1 MSDYII
7 RIKEAFQRYPDQDG
21 QMHVVLN
28 GINLNVQRGE
38 FVTMV
43 GPTGCGKSTLLRLIL
58 GSEQPHKGSILVN
71 DVEVREPNRNCGVV
85 FQRYSLFQNRTVRQ
99 NVMFGLELEQFSLID
114 PLLKRQHCKRKQK
127 EFREKA
133 NEYLTRV
140 GLVEHADKYPY
151 QLSGGMRQRVAI
163 AQTMVMNPEVL
174 LMDEPFGAL
183 DIGTREEMQVFVLQQ
198 WQQEYQTTIFVTHD
212 LEEAIFI
219 GSRVIVLSQY
229 YYKDDGTPARGAKI
243 VKDISVPWQ
252 QPVPTEIKHTK
263 EFNELMLSIRHEG
276 LDPDYLQHIRD
287 FDLSHKDSIAW
298 DTKFS

>member
-1 MSDYII
+1 MPDFVI
-7 RIKEAFQRYPDQDG
+7 RIEQAFQQYADQDG
-21 QMHVVLN
+21 QMHTVLN
-28 GINLNVQRGE
+28 GINLRVRRGE
-38 FVTMV
+38 FITMV

-58 GSEQPHKGSILVN
+58 GSERPYKGKVFVN
-71 DVEVREPNRNCGVV
+71 DDEVREPGRNCGVV
-85 FQRYSLFQNRTVRQ
+85 FQRYSLFENRTVQQ
-99 NVMFGLELEQFSLID
+99 NVMFGLELEQFSFFE
-114 PLLKRQHCKRKQK
+114 PYLKSRQCKRKRE
-127 EFREKA
+127 EFKQRA

-140 GLVEHADKYPY
+140 GLIEHADKFPY

-163 AQTMVMNPEVL
+163 AQTMIMQPEVL

-198 WQQEYQTTIFVTHD
+198 WQKKSQTTIFVTHD

-229 YYKDDGTPARGAKI
+229 YYKNDGTRARGAKI

-263 EFNELMLSIRHEG
+263 EFNKLMLSIRHEG
-276 LDPDYLQHIRD
+276 LDPEYLQRIRD
-287 FDLSHKDSIAW
+287 FDLSHKDSIVW